1 MEDDTAAD
9 KFCEDDIDTLLSKR
23 ATVVTIEGG
32 DKGSTFS
39 KASFQAADTSDI
51 NIDDP
56 EFWLKWA
63 KKADINVEEKLN
75 PADERIIYEPRQRR
89 QTRRFEIARP
99 EEFDSDLGS
108 DSNSDGD
115 NENKDPNNKDKTDK
129 KGKKSRRGRKDGDT
143 DFAEVPAE
151 IEEPTKWSRH
161 ECYAVEK
168 NLLTFGWGRWTKIL
182 KSCEFSAKKKG
193 GVQSE
198 QDVENLARC
207 ILAFAMK
214 LFSGD
219 EQMRQFILEL
229 IDMSKSEFAE
239 LRTAT
244 LTGPAIHKKGT
255 RGGSRKVE
263 SESVL
268 EADTNSKDS
277 KSEDCAVAADVKKED
292 GSDCVKSETTSSK
305 EEDSGKDSKIKSE
318 SSSSDSKPEAA
329 NAEEDDSKDKAAP
342 FKITLA
348 ELETLEWTKGCED
361 LLSDETYKKHL
372 TRQANRVLLKLKTL
386 HYIQHELIGTE
397 NAARLEKMD
406 ADEAGELSL
415 DQLDLQVPD
424 LGTDLPADW
433 WEKSCDTSMV
443 VGVFLHGF
451 EKYSKIRADARL
463 CFLQLCGLPD
473 AKELLA
479 EQQQDEN
486 NEDMNTAE
494 KEGAELHGAEAEEK
508 SKVDGAASGE
518 NAEKQLKPFPSSSEF
533 NNRLRKLIA
542 AHQKL
547 KKHMELINKKNA
559 ERHEKRLSKLA
570 STQVRTS
577 FDFLLLL
584 LFCS

>member
-108 DSNSDGD
+108 DSNSDAD
-115 NENKDPNNKDKTDK
+115 NENKDPNNKDKTTDK
-129 KGKKSRRGRKDGDT
+129 KGSKKSRRGRKDGDT

-193 GVQSE
+193 GVQTE

-207 ILAFAMK
+207 ILAFAIK
-214 LFSGD
+214 LFNGD

-229 IDMSKSEFAE
+229 IDMSKSEFPE

-263 SESVL
+263 NESVL
-268 EADTNSKDS
+268 EADGNSKDS
-277 KSEDCAVAADVKKED
+277 KSEDSAIAADAKKED
-292 GSDCVKSETTSSK
+292 GNEEMKKEDSETTTSSK
-305 EEDSGKDSKIKSE
+305 DEDSGKDSKTN
-318 SSSSDSKPEAA
+318 DSK
-329 NAEEDDSKDKAAP
+329 AEVM

-372 TRQANRVLLKLKTL
+372 TRQANRILLKLKTL
-386 HYIQHELIGTE
+386 HYIQHELIGSE
-397 NAARLEKMD
+397 NAARLERMD
-406 ADEAGELSL
+406 AEEATELCL
-415 DQLDLQVPD
+415 DQLDLQVPE
-424 LGTDLPADW
+424 LATDLPAEW
-433 WEKSCDTSMV
+433 WSKSCDTSMI

-486 NEDMNTAE
+486 NEDNAE
-494 KEGAELHGAEAEEK
+494 KEGAEQNDVEAEERGK
-508 SKVDGAASGE
+508 FDGAAGGE
-518 NAEKQLKPFPSSSEF
+518 NAEKQLQPFPSSSEF

-547 KKHMELINKKNA
+547 KKQMELINKKNA

-577 FDFLLLL
+577 FNF
-584 LFCS
+584 FRG